1 MPPPARLD
9 AALKRLSAALDQL
22 EAAADRSAR
31 AGAEKRDLA
40 DTLAV
45 MQDDRGRLANE
56 LDAALTRSQALEHAT
71 QEVAHRLGHAGGALR
86 QFLAAADAAETEALA
101 ANLAREAHRG
111 EPQ

>member
-22 EAAADRSAR
+22 EATAARTAR
-31 AGAEKRDLA
+31 TTAERRDLA

-45 MQDDRGRLANE
+45 MQDDRGRLATE

-71 QEVAHRLGHAGGALR
+71 EEVAHRLGHAGGVLR
-86 QFLAAADAAETEALA
+86 QFLDEADAAETETLA
-101 ANLAREAHRG
+101 ANLARE
-111 EPQ
+111 